1 MFSSQ
6 LGRAARV
13 GSQSASISTSTCA
26 VANRVSSA
34 ACPTLLSRQRRLS
47 SSKASC
53 PPNGDSNRSRQPAA
67 ATKPDLPSSRPAK
80 SRSSTS
86 HKSNSASR
94 NLKAAKDETF
104 ANLPSVPSTEHILPQ
119 DITLSSFFS
128 LHRPLSLGSAIP
140 PAADMT
146 AFNTIFEPKPKQQ
159 KTNGD
164 VIFTLSNAIN
174 SIESQQRDSDLGWEI
189 IQESSSNADI
199 KHLDGVPR
207 SRSLEDLVAQLK
219 PFTAPPPPSP
229 VNVEQQQRKVRA
241 APAPT
246 VSQKHFKTTITVTE
260 NKRSDGVT
268 FYTASAT
275 PPEPAAIKEAPSA
288 TSTTPFKDRLRNRE
302 LNFMEKELE
311 QHRSDISI
319 LEGENSKGEM
329 HAISVKR
336 QRKLKMKKHKYKK
349 LMKRTRNLR
358 RRLDRN

>member
-13 GSQSASISTSTCA
+13 GTQSASISTCA
-26 VANRVSSA
+26 VANRSSSA

-67 ATKPDLPSSRPAK
+67 ATKPELPSSRPAK
-80 SRSSTS
+80 SRSGANA
-86 HKSNSASR
+86 KSNSASR
-94 NLKAAKDETF
+94 NVKAAKDEAF
-104 ANLPSVPSTEHILPQ
+104 GNLPSVPSTEHILPQ

-128 LHRPLSLGSAIP
+128 LHRPLSLDTAIP
-140 PAADMT
+140 PAVGMR
-146 AFNTIFEPKPKQQ
+146 AFNTIFEPKSKQKANQ
-159 KTNGD
+159 D
-164 VIFTLSNAIN
+164 VIFTLSNAIDGL
-174 SIESQQRDSDLGWEI
+174 ESQQKDSDLRWEI
-189 IQESSSNADI
+189 IQESSSNSDV

-207 SRSLEDLVAQLK
+207 SRSLEELVAQLK
-219 PFTAPPPPSP
+219 PFTAPPPPAP
-229 VNVEQQQRKVRA
+229 VNIEQQQRKARA

-275 PPEPAAIKEAPSA
+275 PPEPAAIKDAPSSA
-288 TSTTPFKDRLRNRE
+288 SRTPFKDRLRSRQLE
-302 LNFMEKELE
+302 FMEKELE
-311 QHRSDISI
+311 QHKSDITI
-319 LEGENSKGEM
+319 LEGENAKGDM

>member
-1 MFSSQ
+1 
-6 LGRAARV
+6 
-13 GSQSASISTSTCA
+13 
-26 VANRVSSA
+26 
-34 ACPTLLSRQRRLS
+34 
-47 SSKASC
+47 
-53 PPNGDSNRSRQPAA
+53 
-67 ATKPDLPSSRPAK
+67 
-80 SRSSTS
+80 
-86 HKSNSASR
+86 
-94 NLKAAKDETF
+94 
-104 ANLPSVPSTEHILPQ
+104 
-119 DITLSSFFS
+119 
-128 LHRPLSLGSAIP
+128 
-140 PAADMT
+140 MT
-146 AFNTIFEPKPKQQ
+146 AFNTIFEPKSKQQ

-164 VIFTLSNAIN
+164 VIFTLSNAIYN
-174 SIESQQRDSDLGWEI
+174 IESQQRDSDLGWEI

-229 VNVEQQQRKVRA
+229 VNIEQQQRKVRA

>member
-1 MFSSQ
+1 
-6 LGRAARV
+6 
-13 GSQSASISTSTCA
+13 
-26 VANRVSSA
+26 
-34 ACPTLLSRQRRLS
+34 
-47 SSKASC
+47 
-53 PPNGDSNRSRQPAA
+53 
-67 ATKPDLPSSRPAK
+67 
-80 SRSSTS
+80 
-86 HKSNSASR
+86 
-94 NLKAAKDETF
+94 
-104 ANLPSVPSTEHILPQ
+104 
-119 DITLSSFFS
+119 
-128 LHRPLSLGSAIP
+128 
-140 PAADMT
+140 MT
-146 AFNTIFEPKPKQQ
+146 AFNTIFEPKSKQQ

-174 SIESQQRDSDLGWEI
+174 NIESQQRDSDLGWEI
-189 IQESSSNADI
+189 IQESASNSDI

-229 VNVEQQQRKVRA
+229 VNIEQQQRKVRA

-275 PPEPAAIKEAPSA
+275 PPEPAAIKEAPSS

>member
-13 GSQSASISTSTCA
+13 GTQSAGISTSA
-26 VANRVSSA
+26 AANRSSSA
-34 ACPTLLSRQRRLS
+34 VCPTLLSRQRRLS

-67 ATKPDLPSSRPAK
+67 ATKPDLPSTRPAK
-80 SRSSTS
+80 SRSGSNAKANSST
-86 HKSNSASR
+86 R
-94 NLKAAKDETF
+94 NAKATKDESF
-104 ANLPSVPSTEHILPQ
+104 GNLPSVPSTNHILPQ

-128 LHRPLSLGSAIP
+128 LHRPLSLGTAIP
-140 PAADMT
+140 PAADMN
-146 AFNTIFEPKPKQQ
+146 AFNTIFEPKSKQQ
-159 KTNGD
+159 KANQD

-174 SIESQQRDSDLGWEI
+174 GIEGQQKDADLRWEI
-189 IQESSSNADI
+189 IQESPSNSDV
-199 KHLDGVPR
+199 KHLDGAPR
-207 SRSLEDLVAQLK
+207 STSLEELVAQLK
-219 PFTAPPPPSP
+219 PFTAPPPPAP
-229 VNVEQQQRKVRA
+229 VNIEQQQRKARA

-275 PPEPAAIKEAPSA
+275 PPEPAAIKDAPS
-288 TSTTPFKDRLRNRE
+288 SHSPTPFKDRLRNRQ
-302 LNFMEKELE
+302 LDFMEKELE

-319 LEGENSKGEM
+319 LEGEDSKGDM

>member
-13 GSQSASISTSTCA
+13 GTQSASISTSSCA

-34 ACPTLLSRQRRLS
+34 TCPTLLSRQRRLS

-53 PPNGDSNRSRQPAA
+53 PPNGDSNRSRQPV
-67 ATKPDLPSSRPAK
+67 TKPDLPSSRPAK
-80 SRSSTS
+80 LRSSTAN
-86 HKSNSASR
+86 KSNSASR
-94 NLKAAKDETF
+94 NVKAAKDETF
-104 ANLPSVPSTEHILPQ
+104 ANLPSVPSTDHILPQ

-128 LHRPLSLGSAIP
+128 LHRPLSLGTAIP
-140 PAADMT
+140 PAADIA
-146 AFNTIFEPKPKQQ
+146 AFNNLFEPKSKQQ
-159 KTNGD
+159 KTNQD
-164 VIFTLSNAIN
+164 VIFTLSNAIDG
-174 SIESQQRDSDLGWEI
+174 IESKQRDSDLSWDI
-189 IQESSSNADI
+189 IQESASESDV

-219 PFTAPPPPSP
+219 PFTAPQPPAP
-229 VNVEQQQRKVRA
+229 VNVEQQQRKARA
-241 APAPT
+241 TPAPT

-268 FYTASAT
+268 FYTASAS
-275 PPEPAAIKEAPSA
+275 PPEPAAIKEGPSS

-302 LNFMEKELE
+302 VNYIEKQLE

-319 LEGENSKGEM
+319 LEGESSKGEM